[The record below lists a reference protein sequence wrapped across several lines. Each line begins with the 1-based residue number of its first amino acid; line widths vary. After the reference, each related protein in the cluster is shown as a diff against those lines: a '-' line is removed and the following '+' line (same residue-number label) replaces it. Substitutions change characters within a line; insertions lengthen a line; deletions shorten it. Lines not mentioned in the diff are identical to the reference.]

1 MNKPT
6 IGQRLSLVI
15 KQLRLK
21 DYQFAQK
28 YGISRASLSRYKLN
42 ERYPDAEFLEAL
54 SKDNINIHWLFTGNG
69 SMYAID
75 EFQELIQSNQSVI
88 EASRDIES
96 HTEHNRQKGKA
107 PQIISPSLYNLP
119 DQDFDPTRSITFP
132 IVGEIAAGPPMEI
145 KDEWSQVGQIQL
157 PVSFLLGNPKQY
169 TVFQVNGQSMEPVI
183 QHQDIV
189 VIKSDFS
196 WENVDGKIAV
206 VRTDDGLTIKK
217 VQIDHR
223 RQQIILQ
230 PFNIDYPVLVLDSD
244 WNYGAFL
251 IGTIA
256 LQLRFY

>member
-1 MNKPT
+1 METMMNKPT

-15 KQLRLK
+15 KAMRLK
-21 DYQFAQK
+21 DYQFANN

-42 ERYPDAEFLEAL
+42 ERYPDPEFLEAL
-54 SKDNINIHWLFTGNG
+54 SKDQINLHWLFTGNG
-69 SMYAID
+69 SMYAKD
-75 EFQELIQSNQSVI
+75 EFKELIQSNQ
-88 EASRDIES
+88 APTNLNHQDIA
-96 HTEHNRQKGKA
+96 TPA
-107 PQIISPSLYNLP
+107 IISPILHPITN
-119 DQDFDPTRSITFP
+119 DGFDPTRSITFP

-145 KDEWSQVGQIQL
+145 KDEWSQIGQIQL
-157 PVSFLLGNPKQY
+157 PVSFLPGSPKQY

-183 QHQDIV
+183 HHQDIV
-189 VIKSDFS
+189 VIKSNQN
-196 WENVDGKIAV
+196 WEDADEKIAV

-217 VQIDHR
+217 VQIDHH

-256 LQLRFY
+256 LQLRFF

>member
-1 MNKPT
+1 MMNKPT

-15 KQLRLK
+15 KAMRLK
-21 DYQFAQK
+21 DYQFASK

-42 ERYPDAEFLEAL
+42 ERYPDPEFLEAL
-54 SKDNINIHWLFTGNG
+54 SKDQINLHWLFTGNG
-69 SMYAID
+69 SMYAKD
-75 EFQELIQSNQSVI
+75 EFEELIQSNQALTKQDTSNP
-88 EASRDIES
+88 
-96 HTEHNRQKGKA
+96 T
-107 PQIISPSLYNLP
+107 IISPILHPINN
-119 DQDFDPTRSITFP
+119 QDFDPTRSISFP

-145 KDEWSQVGQIQL
+145 KDEWSQMGQIQL
-157 PVSFLLGNPKQY
+157 PVSFLPGNPKQY
-169 TVFQVNGQSMEPVI
+169 TVFQVNGRSMEPVL

-189 VIKSDFS
+189 VIKSNQS
-196 WENVDGKIAV
+196 WEDADEKIAV

-217 VQIDHR
+217 VQIDHH

-256 LQLRFY
+256 LQLRFF

>member
-6 IGQRLSLVI
+6 IGQRLNLVI
-15 KQLRLK
+15 KAMRLK
-21 DYQFAQK
+21 DYQFANK

-42 ERYPDAEFLEAL
+42 ERYPDPEFLEAL
-54 SKDNINIHWLFTGNG
+54 SKDQINLHWLFTGSG
-69 SMYAID
+69 SMYAKD
-75 EFQELIQSNQSVI
+75 EFQELLQSNQ
-88 EASRDIES
+88 AP
-96 HTEHNRQKGKA
+96 TNHN
-107 PQIISPSLYNLP
+107 PQDTPTPAIISPILHPITNN
-119 DQDFDPTRSITFP
+119 DFDPTQSITFP

-145 KDEWSQVGQIQL
+145 KDEWSQMGQIQL
-157 PVSFLLGNPKQY
+157 PTSFLPGNPKQY
-169 TVFQVNGQSMEPVI
+169 TVFQVNGRSMEPVI

-189 VIKSDFS
+189 VIKSNQS
-196 WENVDGKIAV
+196 WEDADDKIAV

-217 VQIDHR
+217 VQIDHY

-256 LQLRFY
+256 LQLRFF

>member
-1 MNKPT
+1 MEFTMNKPT

-15 KQLRLK
+15 KAMRLK
-21 DYQFAQK
+21 DYQFATK

-42 ERYPDAEFLEAL
+42 ERYPDPEFLEAL
-54 SKDNINIHWLFTGNG
+54 SKDQINIHWLFTGNG
-69 SMYAID
+69 SMYAKD
-75 EFQELIQSNQSVI
+75 EFQEIIQSNQAPTNSTKPDNSVP
-88 EASRDIES
+88 
-96 HTEHNRQKGKA
+96 T
-107 PQIISPSLYNLP
+107 IISPILHPINN
-119 DQDFDPTRSITFP
+119 QDFNPTPSITFP

-145 KDEWSQVGQIQL
+145 KDEWSQMGQIQL
-157 PVSFLLGNPKQY
+157 PVSFLPGNPKQY
-169 TVFQVNGQSMEPVI
+169 TVFQVNGRSMEPVI

-189 VIKSDFS
+189 VIKSNQR
-196 WENVDGKIAV
+196 WEDADEKIAV

-217 VQIDHR
+217 VQIDHH

-256 LQLRFY
+256 LQLRFF

>member
-1 MNKPT
+1 METMMNKPT

-15 KQLRLK
+15 KAMRLK
-21 DYQFAQK
+21 DYQFANK

-42 ERYPDAEFLEAL
+42 ERYPDPEFLEAL
-54 SKDNINIHWLFTGNG
+54 SRDQINIHWLFTGCG
-69 SMYAID
+69 SMYAND
-75 EFQELIQSNQSVI
+75 EFQELIQSNQ
-88 EASRDIES
+88 
-96 HTEHNRQKGKA
+96 A
-107 PQIISPSLYNLP
+107 PTNPDTSNLTIISPILHP
-119 DQDFDPTRSITFP
+119 ITDKDFDPTHSITFP

-145 KDEWSQVGQIQL
+145 KDEWSQMGQIQL
-157 PVSFLLGNPKQY
+157 PVSFLPGNAKQY

-183 QHQDIV
+183 LHQDIV
-189 VIKSDFS
+189 VIKSDLS
-196 WENVDGKIAV
+196 WENADGKIAV

-256 LQLRFY
+256 LQLRFF

>member
-1 MNKPT
+1 METMMNKPT

-15 KQLRLK
+15 KAMRLK
-21 DYQFAQK
+21 DYQFATK

-42 ERYPDAEFLEAL
+42 ERYPDPEFLEAL
-54 SKDNINIHWLFTGNG
+54 SRDKINIHWLFTGNG
-69 SMYAID
+69 SMYAKD
-75 EFQELIQSNQSVI
+75 EFQELIQSNQ
-88 EASRDIES
+88 
-96 HTEHNRQKGKA
+96 A
-107 PQIISPSLYNLP
+107 PTNLTNPDTPTPAIISPILHPINN
-119 DQDFDPTRSITFP
+119 QDIDPTRSITFP
-132 IVGEIAAGPPMEI
+132 IVGEIAAGPLMEI
-145 KDEWSQVGQIQL
+145 KDEWSQIGQIQL
-157 PVSFLLGNPKQY
+157 PVSFLPGSPKQY
-169 TVFQVNGQSMEPVI
+169 TVFQVNGRSMEPVI

-189 VIKSDFS
+189 VIKSDMS
-196 WENVDGKIAV
+196 WENADDKIAV

-256 LQLRFY
+256 LQLRFF

>member
-15 KQLRLK
+15 KAMRLK
-21 DYQFAQK
+21 DYEFATK
-28 YGISRASLSRYKLN
+28 YGISRASLSRYKMN
-42 ERYPDAEFLEAL
+42 ERYPDPEFLEAL
-54 SKDNINIHWLFTGNG
+54 SKDKINIHWLFTGNG
-69 SMYAID
+69 SMHARD
-75 EFQELIQSNQSVI
+75 EFQELIQSHLSIADQN
-88 EASRDIES
+88 EAE
-96 HTEHNRQKGKA
+96 
-107 PQIISPSLYNLP
+107 PQTKPGRTPKIVSSIKHPLT
-119 DQDFDPTRSITFP
+119 DQDFDPAQSISFP
-132 IVGEIAAGPPMEI
+132 IVGEIAAGPPLEI
-145 KDEWSQVGQIQL
+145 RDEWSQMGQIQL
-157 PVSFLLGNPKQY
+157 PVSFLPGNPKQY

-189 VIKSDFS
+189 VIKSNQR
-196 WENVDGKIAV
+196 WEDADGKIAV

-217 VQIDHR
+217 VQIDHN

-256 LQLRFY
+256 LQLRFF

>member
-1 MNKPT
+1 METTMNKPT

-15 KQLRLK
+15 KAMRLK
-21 DYQFAQK
+21 DYQFATK

-42 ERYPDAEFLEAL
+42 ERYPDPEFLEAL
-54 SKDNINIHWLFTGNG
+54 SKDQINIHWLFTGSG
-69 SMYAID
+69 SMYAKD
-75 EFQELIQSNQSVI
+75 EFQELIQSNQAQTTPTNQDTSNP
-88 EASRDIES
+88 
-96 HTEHNRQKGKA
+96 T
-107 PQIISPSLYNLP
+107 IISPILHPITNQDINPTHSL
-119 DQDFDPTRSITFP
+119 TFP

-145 KDEWSQVGQIQL
+145 KDEWSQMGQIQL
-157 PVSFLLGNPKQY
+157 PVSFLPGNPKQY
-169 TVFQVNGQSMEPVI
+169 TVFQVNGSSMEPVI

-189 VIKSDFS
+189 VIKSNQS
-196 WENVDGKIAV
+196 WEDADEKIAV

-217 VQIDHR
+217 VQIDHH

-256 LQLRFY
+256 LQLRFF

>member
-1 MNKPT
+1 MELTMNKPT

-15 KQLRLK
+15 KAMRLK
-21 DYQFAQK
+21 DYQFATK

-42 ERYPDAEFLEAL
+42 ERYPDPEFLEAL
-54 SKDNINIHWLFTGNG
+54 SKDKINLHWLFTGNG
-69 SMYAID
+69 SMYAKD
-75 EFQELIQSNQSVI
+75 EFQELIQSNQ
-88 EASRDIES
+88 
-96 HTEHNRQKGKA
+96 A
-107 PQIISPSLYNLP
+107 PTSPTNPDTSIPTIISSSLQPINN
-119 DQDFDPTRSITFP
+119 QDFDPTRSITFP

-157 PVSFLLGNPKQY
+157 PLSFLSGSPMQY

-189 VIKSDFS
+189 VIKSDQS
-196 WENVDGKIAV
+196 WEDADEKIAV

-217 VQIDHR
+217 VQIDHH

-256 LQLRFY
+256 LQLRFF

>member
-1 MNKPT
+1 MEFTMNKPT

-21 DYQFAQK
+21 DYQFATK

-42 ERYPDAEFLEAL
+42 ERYPDPEFLEAL
-54 SKDNINIHWLFTGNG
+54 SKDNINIHWLFTGSG
-69 SMYAID
+69 SMYAKD
-75 EFQELIQSNQSVI
+75 EFQELIQSKQAPTSPHNPD
-88 EASRDIES
+88 ASKP
-96 HTEHNRQKGKA
+96 T
-107 PQIISPSLYNLP
+107 IISPILHPINN
-119 DQDFDPTRSITFP
+119 QDFDPTRSIIFP

-145 KDEWSQVGQIQL
+145 KDEWSQMGQIQL
-157 PVSFLLGNPKQY
+157 PISFLPGNPKQY
-169 TVFQVNGQSMEPVI
+169 TVFQVNGRSMEPVL

-189 VIKSDFS
+189 VIKSNQS
-196 WENVDGKIAV
+196 WEDSDEKIAV

-217 VQIDHR
+217 VQIDHH

-256 LQLRFY
+256 LQLRFF

>member
-15 KQLRLK
+15 KAMRLK
-21 DYQFAQK
+21 DYQFASK

-42 ERYPDAEFLEAL
+42 ERYPDPEFLEAL
-54 SKDNINIHWLFTGNG
+54 SKDMINIHWLFTGSG
-69 SMYAID
+69 SMYAKD
-75 EFQELIQSNQSVI
+75 EFQELLQSNQ
-88 EASRDIES
+88 
-96 HTEHNRQKGKA
+96 A
-107 PQIISPSLYNLP
+107 PTTPTNQDNSIPTITSPILHLIT
-119 DQDFDPTRSITFP
+119 DKDFDPTQSITFP
-132 IVGEIAAGPPMEI
+132 IVGEIAAGPPIEI
-145 KDEWSQVGQIQL
+145 KDEWSQMGQIQL
-157 PVSFLLGNPKQY
+157 PVSFLPGNPKQY
-169 TVFQVNGQSMEPVI
+169 TVFQVNGRSMEPVL

-189 VIKSDFS
+189 VIKSNQS
-196 WENVDGKIAV
+196 WEDADEKIAV

-256 LQLRFY
+256 LQLRFF

>member
-15 KQLRLK
+15 KAMRLK
-21 DYQFAQK
+21 DYQFAKK

-54 SKDNINIHWLFTGNG
+54 SKDNINIHWLFTGSG
-69 SMYAID
+69 SMYAKD
-75 EFQELIQSNQSVI
+75 EFQELVQSIQAPTNQ
-88 EASRDIES
+88 
-96 HTEHNRQKGKA
+96 TNTN
-107 PQIISPSLYNLP
+107 PTIISPILHP
-119 DQDFDPTRSITFP
+119 ITDQDFDPSRSITFP
-132 IVGEIAAGPPMEI
+132 IVGEIAAGPPIEI
-145 KDEWSQVGQIQL
+145 RDEWSQIGQIQL
-157 PVSFLLGNPKQY
+157 PLSFLPGSPKQY

-189 VIKSDFS
+189 VIKSDQS
-196 WENVDGKIAV
+196 WENADGKIAV

-217 VQIDHR
+217 VQIDHH
-223 RQQIILQ
+223 RQQIVLQ

-256 LQLRFY
+256 LQLRFF

>member
-1 MNKPT
+1 MESIMNKPT

-15 KQLRLK
+15 KAMRLK
-21 DYQFAQK
+21 DYQFAKK

-42 ERYPDAEFLEAL
+42 ERYPDPEFLEAL

-69 SMYAID
+69 SLYAQD
-75 EFQELIQSNQSVI
+75 EFQELIQSNQ
-88 EASRDIES
+88 
-96 HTEHNRQKGKA
+96 A
-107 PQIISPSLYNLP
+107 PINSSNTNKTNPSIISPILYP
-119 DQDFDPTRSITFP
+119 ASDQDFDPTRSITFP

-145 KDEWSQVGQIQL
+145 RDEWSQVGQIQL
-157 PVSFLLGNPKQY
+157 PVSFLPGSPKQY

-189 VIKSDFS
+189 VIKSDES
-196 WENVDGKIAV
+196 WENADGKIAV

-217 VQIDHR
+217 VQIDHQ

-244 WNYGAFL
+244 GITEL
-251 IGTIA
+251 S
-256 LQLRFY
+256 